1 MELKLT
7 LNTVLENIFKTK
19 QAKDLSGNI
28 RDVNDM
34 ISRDEA
40 FALLKMFEKANTKIS
55 IEVGLAHGVSALVF
69 CQAHQESNKTKNT
82 HYAVDPNQLSSYNSA
97 ALCALEKAGY
107 LDYFKLLNGPSHLEI
122 PELIKQNIK
131 VDCAFI
137 DGWHTFDYT
146 LIDFFLIDKIL
157 KPGGYVAF
165 HDTYGRA
172 KQKVINFILSHRKYE
187 IDDALMN
194 FSTEPFLKIL
204 KFFIWRIYKDPMLL
218 FSWFHWKYQLK
229 SSSGL
234 IILKKIED
242 FEPNYD
248 FFKNF

>member
-1 MELKLT
+1 MSSKIEL
-7 LNTVLENIFKTK
+7 NNILSTIFSTKKTK
-19 QAKDLSGNI
+19 DRNGTV

-40 FALLKMFEKANTKIS
+40 FALYRMFQKAKAKSS
-55 IEVGLAHGVSALVF
+55 IEIGLAHGVSALVF
-69 CQAHQESNKTKNT
+69 CQAHKDAGNITGI
-82 HYAVDPNQLSSYNSA
+82 HYGVDPNQLTTYNSA
-97 ALCALEKAGY
+97 AIQAIQKAGY
-107 LDYFKLLNGPSHLEI
+107 SLILKVLAGPSHLEV

-146 LIDFFLIDKIL
+146 LVDFFLIDKIL

-172 KQKVINFILSHRKYE
+172 KQKVINFILTHRKYE
-187 IDDALMN
+187 IDKELMN
-194 FSTEPFLKIL
+194 FSREPKGRVL
-204 KFFIWRIYKDPMLL
+204 KFFLWRLYKDPGLL
-218 FSWFHWKYQLK
+218 FSWYHWRYQTK
-229 SSSGL
+229 TTSGL

-242 FEPNYD
+242 FEPGYE